1 MNVLI
6 SVAKWKKLTA
16 KTVKTRERFKGYD
29 TNSSESSTIPGIE
42 LYDVVDGKTFF
53 PCKNSYKVEKTH
65 SYSSVIYDEICSSS
79 SSSVFCHVLY
89 DTILDHEVNLASILI
104 LESFAVPANQD
115 DTPTPLSRY
124 SSSESVLRLDGGS
137 NSSGSVAEKAMMFE
151 LTANM
156 QNSRNNSPKLKSNG
170 IADGQKS
177 PLRFSASPRR
187 NLPSE
192 APKENGSVKNHTN
205 DNDDKNT
212 NFQDMLT
219 QQMTNG
225 YGEKLWSEIMDAE
238 S

>member
-1 MNVLI
+1 M
-6 SVAKWKKLTA
+6 
-16 KTVKTRERFKGYD
+16 
-29 TNSSESSTIPGIE
+29 
-42 LYDVVDGKTFF
+42 
-53 PCKNSYKVEKTH
+53 
-65 SYSSVIYDEICSSS
+65 YDEICSSS